1 MVQDLPSSQLQIG
14 ISSACKVL
22 LQTEVA
28 LHFAKRAMLLKK
40 VSGEWVFV
48 ANRQLCVIEGQN
60 LPKPMNDI
68 RMHFCSCNF
77 SFESGVV
84 TKAYVSEGSFSRI
97 GPCCD
102 GGLLMGSRVVFGQLA
117 QSSKCWM
124 QNPLRQKQFNHEP
137 IPFSDI
143 TRNFSSQG
151 LLITSWP
158 QFGKLFFH
166 SKIFKTIEPHS
177 NKYNK
182 YVSIPKH

>member
-117 QSSKCWM
+117 QSSKC
-124 QNPLRQKQFNHEP
+124 
-137 IPFSDI
+137 
-143 TRNFSSQG
+143 
-151 LLITSWP
+151 
-158 QFGKLFFH
+158 
-166 SKIFKTIEPHS
+166 
-177 NKYNK
+177 
-182 YVSIPKH
+182 